1 MSWKMK
7 CMDKKYLTK
16 SLDLVERVFT
26 ESENAES
33 GNTVRRLV
41 EEIRS
46 KRFYLPELELIM
58 TDEMD
63 EVIGYAMFSGFH
75 LEGRYEG
82 QLLLLSPVGVGLDH
96 FRSTVYLSISSW
108 LISTPRPG
116 F

>member
-7 CMDKKYLTK
+7 CMDEKYLTK

-46 KRFYLPELELIM
+46 KQPWDFCRSRASASCTGVSDGKGISGRFSEN
-58 TDEMD
+58 DKGD
-63 EVIGYAMFSGFH
+63 C
-75 LEGRYEG
+75 
-82 QLLLLSPVGVGLDH
+82 GL
-96 FRSTVYLSISSW
+96 FGLSISDLMKITGDDRS
-108 LISTPRPG
+108 
-116 F
+116 

>member
-46 KRFYLPELELIM
+46 KQPTMGFLP
-58 TDEMD
+58 
-63 EVIGYAMFSGFH
+63 VRGFSFLH
-75 LEGRYEG
+75 
-82 QLLLLSPVGVGLDH
+82 
-96 FRSTVYLSISSW
+96 RSV
-108 LISTPRPG
+108 
-116 F
+116 

>member
-82 QLLLLSPVGVGLDH
+82 QYCCFHLW
-96 FRSTVYLSISSW
+96 RSKQNYREGTF
-108 LISTPRPG
+108 PRS
-116 F
+116 

>member
-16 SLDLVERVFT
+16 SLDLVERIFT

-46 KRFYLPELELIM
+46 KRFYLPELELIVKGGLPAPECLM
-58 TDEMD
+58 VKEL
-63 EVIGYAMFSGFH
+63 A
-75 LEGRYEG
+75 EGSLKTIKGIVDYSDY
-82 QLLLLSPVGVGLDH
+82 Q
-96 FRSTVYLSISSW
+96 YL
-108 LISTPRPG
+108 T
-116 F
+116 

>member
-7 CMDKKYLTK
+7 CMDEKYLTK

-46 KRFYLPELELIM
+46 KPEIR
-58 TDEMD
+58 
-63 EVIGYAMFSGFH
+63 I
-75 LEGRYEG
+75 
-82 QLLLLSPVGVGLDH
+82 Q
-96 FRSTVYLSISSW
+96 
-108 LISTPRPG
+108 
-116 F
+116 